1 MQVSNLSMLFMAVS
15 AIISI
20 GTPIFLFL
28 FFRKRFSM
36 STIPLLVGIAAFV
49 VFVLILESFIHR
61 LILQPSQTGEIA
73 LKNQPVLYVLYGVFM
88 AGIFEETA
96 RFLSFHLLK
105 KKYGGIG
112 TGISY
117 GIGHGGIEAVIL
129 AGVAMISNLVFS
141 MMINSGATASLP
153 EAIQGEVLG
162 KITTALTDTAPYMF
176 LISGIERIFAIAIQI
191 SLSIIVFYSVFCK
204 GKRWLFPLAILI
216 HAIVDCPAAIM
227 QTGVIKNVFLVEG
240 LAAISALLLAY
251 LAVSMVRKFN
261 QNIIN
266 SQNLDILQ
274 ENKEE

>member
-1 MQVSNLSMLFMAVS
+1 MAVS

-20 GTPIFLFL
+20 GVPIFLFL

-36 STIPLLVGIAAFV
+36 SAIPMLVGAVAFV
-49 VFVLILESFIHR
+49 VFALILERSIH
-61 LILQPSQTGEIA
+61 ILVLRPSPTGEIA
-73 LKNQPVLYVLYGVFM
+73 LKNQPLLYVLYGVFM

-96 RFLSFHLLK
+96 RFLSFYLLK
-105 KKYGGIG
+105 KKYNGIG

-117 GIGHGGIEAVIL
+117 GIGHGGVEAVIL

-141 MMINSGATASLP
+141 MMINSGATALLP

-176 LISGIERIFAIAIQI
+176 LISGIERIFAIAIQV

-204 GKRWLFPLAILI
+204 GKWWLFPLAILI

-240 LAAISALLLAY
+240 LAGVSALLLIY
-251 LAVSMVRKFN
+251 LAVFMFKKFN
-261 QNIIN
+261 HNIIN
-266 SQNLDILQ
+266 SQALNVLQ
-274 ENKEE
+274 ENKE